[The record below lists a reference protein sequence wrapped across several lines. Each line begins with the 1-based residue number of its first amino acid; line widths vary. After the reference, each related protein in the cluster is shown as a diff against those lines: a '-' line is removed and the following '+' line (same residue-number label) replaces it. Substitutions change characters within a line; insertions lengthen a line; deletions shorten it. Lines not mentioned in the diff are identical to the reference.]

1 MKIKKV
7 AALALAAVMG
17 TSMLTG
23 CASKSINEDAVVVKM
38 KDGEVRLGVANF
50 MARYTQYTYDSIY
63 GSYFKDDYW
72 SQDMSGK
79 GKTMEE
85 EVKSQ
90 VMDSLKTYYA
100 LAAHADD
107 YGVKITKEDKKK
119 IEKAAKKFISDN
131 SKDAVTEMSATEE
144 DVEEYLRLVTIQQRM
159 QAKIEEDVNANVSDE
174 EAAQR
179 TFSYVFVSTEGTTTE
194 DGKQK
199 AYSDAEKKVLR
210 QKAQALAA
218 VKPEELESKAE
229 EAGLT
234 VAQDSYGSAKDENSS
249 LDKKVLK
256 DKGYYVIRLDSE
268 FDQKATDE
276 KKDEIIGQRQ
286 QELYQKVC
294 DEYTED
300 FKFDIDKKVWKQVKF
315 DNHFKAKETTDTKQ
329 D

>member
-17 TSMLTG
+17 TSMLAG

-107 YGVKITKEDKKK
+107 YGVKITKDDQKK

-131 SKDAVTEMSATEE
+131 SKDAVDGDECNTGRCRRVSASCDDPAE
-144 DVEEYLRLVTIQQRM
+144 
-159 QAKIEEDVNANVSDE
+159 NA
-174 EAAQR
+174 
-179 TFSYVFVSTEGTTTE
+179 
-194 DGKQK
+194 GKNRRRCQC
-199 AYSDAEKKVLR
+199 
-210 QKAQALAA
+210 QCQ
-218 VKPEELESKAE
+218 
-229 EAGLT
+229 
-234 VAQDSYGSAKDENSS
+234 
-249 LDKKVLK
+249 
-256 DKGYYVIRLDSE
+256 
-268 FDQKATDE
+268 
-276 KKDEIIGQRQ
+276 
-286 QELYQKVC
+286 
-294 DEYTED
+294 
-300 FKFDIDKKVWKQVKF
+300 
-315 DNHFKAKETTDTKQ
+315 
-329 D
+329 

>member
-17 TSMLTG
+17 ASMLAG
-23 CASKSINEDAVVVKM
+23 CASKSIDEDAVVVKM

-159 QAKIEEDVNANVSDE
+159 QAKIEEVLNYIPVKHLTLCLPDADNLLNPSAEDE
-174 EAAQR
+174 AKQWKTVELGKDMADR
-179 TFSYVFVSTEGTTTE
+179 IFSV
-194 DGKQK
+194 
-199 AYSDAEKKVLR
+199 
-210 QKAQALAA
+210 
-218 VKPEELESKAE
+218 
-229 EAGLT
+229 
-234 VAQDSYGSAKDENSS
+234 
-249 LDKKVLK
+249 
-256 DKGYYVIRLDSE
+256 
-268 FDQKATDE
+268 
-276 KKDEIIGQRQ
+276 
-286 QELYQKVC
+286 
-294 DEYTED
+294 
-300 FKFDIDKKVWKQVKF
+300 
-315 DNHFKAKETTDTKQ
+315 
-329 D
+329 

>member
-159 QAKIEEDVNANVSDE
+159 QAK
-174 EAAQR
+174 
-179 TFSYVFVSTEGTTTE
+179 
-194 DGKQK
+194 
-199 AYSDAEKKVLR
+199 
-210 QKAQALAA
+210 
-218 VKPEELESKAE
+218 
-229 EAGLT
+229 
-234 VAQDSYGSAKDENSS
+234 
-249 LDKKVLK
+249 
-256 DKGYYVIRLDSE
+256 
-268 FDQKATDE
+268 
-276 KKDEIIGQRQ
+276 
-286 QELYQKVC
+286 
-294 DEYTED
+294 
-300 FKFDIDKKVWKQVKF
+300 
-315 DNHFKAKETTDTKQ
+315 
-329 D
+329 

>member
-17 TSMLTG
+17 ASMLAG
-23 CASKSINEDAVVVKM
+23 CASKSIDEDAVVVKM

-179 TFSYVFVSTEGTTTE
+179 TLVMFSFLPREPLQRTENRKHTVM
-194 DGKQK
+194 QR
-199 AYSDAEKKVLR
+199 KVLR

-218 VKPEELESKAE
+218 VEELESKAE
-229 EAGLT
+229 EARTDRCTGLLRFR
-234 VAQDSYGSAKDENSS
+234 K
-249 LDKKVLK
+249 
-256 DKGYYVIRLDSE
+256 R
-268 FDQKATDE
+268 
-276 KKDEIIGQRQ
+276 
-286 QELYQKVC
+286 
-294 DEYTED
+294 
-300 FKFDIDKKVWKQVKF
+300 
-315 DNHFKAKETTDTKQ
+315 
-329 D
+329 

>member
-1 MKIKKV
+1 M
-7 AALALAAVMG
+7 LA
-17 TSMLTG
+17 G
-23 CASKSINEDAVVVKM
+23 CASKSIDEDAVVVKM

-90 VMDSLKTYYA
+90 VIDSLKTYYA

-159 QAKIEEDVNANVSDE
+159 QAKNRRRC
-174 EAAQR
+174 QC
-179 TFSYVFVSTEGTTTE
+179 
-194 DGKQK
+194 QC
-199 AYSDAEKKVLR
+199 
-210 QKAQALAA
+210 Q
-218 VKPEELESKAE
+218 
-229 EAGLT
+229 
-234 VAQDSYGSAKDENSS
+234 
-249 LDKKVLK
+249 
-256 DKGYYVIRLDSE
+256 
-268 FDQKATDE
+268 
-276 KKDEIIGQRQ
+276 
-286 QELYQKVC
+286 
-294 DEYTED
+294 
-300 FKFDIDKKVWKQVKF
+300 
-315 DNHFKAKETTDTKQ
+315 
-329 D
+329 

>member
-17 TSMLTG
+17 ASMLAG
-23 CASKSINEDAVVVKM
+23 CASKSIDEDAVVVKM

-100 LAAHADD
+100 LAAHTDD

-179 TFSYVFVSTEGTTTE
+179 TFSYDFVSTEGTTKE

-210 QKAQALAA
+210 QKA
-218 VKPEELESKAE
+218 
-229 EAGLT
+229 
-234 VAQDSYGSAKDENSS
+234 
-249 LDKKVLK
+249 
-256 DKGYYVIRLDSE
+256 
-268 FDQKATDE
+268 
-276 KKDEIIGQRQ
+276 
-286 QELYQKVC
+286 
-294 DEYTED
+294 
-300 FKFDIDKKVWKQVKF
+300 
-315 DNHFKAKETTDTKQ
+315 
-329 D
+329 

>member
-17 TSMLTG
+17 ASMLAG
-23 CASKSINEDAVVVKM
+23 CASKSIDEDAVVVKM

-119 IEKAAKKFISDN
+119 IEKAAKK
-131 SKDAVTEMSATEE
+131 
-144 DVEEYLRLVTIQQRM
+144 
-159 QAKIEEDVNANVSDE
+159 EEDVNANVSDE

-256 DKGYYVIRLDSE
+256 AADKLKANEMSGVVETDKGYYVIRLDSE

-294 DEYTED
+294 DEYTSD

>member
-17 TSMLTG
+17 ASMLAG
-23 CASKSINEDAVVVKM
+23 CASKSIDEDAVVVKM

-144 DVEEYLRLVTIQQRM
+144 GRRVSASCDDPAE
-159 QAKIEEDVNANVSDE
+159 NA
-174 EAAQR
+174 
-179 TFSYVFVSTEGTTTE
+179 
-194 DGKQK
+194 GKNRRRCQC
-199 AYSDAEKKVLR
+199 
-210 QKAQALAA
+210 QCQ
-218 VKPEELESKAE
+218 
-229 EAGLT
+229 
-234 VAQDSYGSAKDENSS
+234 
-249 LDKKVLK
+249 
-256 DKGYYVIRLDSE
+256 
-268 FDQKATDE
+268 
-276 KKDEIIGQRQ
+276 
-286 QELYQKVC
+286 
-294 DEYTED
+294 
-300 FKFDIDKKVWKQVKF
+300 
-315 DNHFKAKETTDTKQ
+315 
-329 D
+329 